1 MKRQSLFSRVT
12 AVLLVAMLSMA
23 VVLTTG
29 VKTGANAAT
38 KVTLTVQSYFESGNP
53 LETYI
58 ETLGKEF
65 EKAHPNVTVK
75 FTSIAAFGQYNS
87 IILQEALTKT
97 VPDIM
102 MADNPSVPQL
112 IKAGAYKDITA
123 KVKQWGISNWQDFY
137 KGQQDVTSSNGK
149 IYAFQITNNNCAL
162 FYRKSLLKK
171 AGIANPP
178 ATWAE
183 LEADCKK
190 IKQVLGI
197 YGFAFTADA
206 SEEATWQFEPFL
218 WSNGGSLLELD
229 QPKAIQALQFL
240 TDMVKKG
247 YVSKDVLNTTGQGDP
262 TQWFING
269 QAPFMVNGDWEFDW
283 HLTKDVMK
291 KLGDVGVAPLP
302 VPQKG
307 MTLVVPFGGECF
319 GISSNIA
326 AAKYDLAFQFL
337 ESMVTSTN
345 QLKLNTASDAGLP
358 TRVSVAKKLLLVK
371 PILKVF
377 LDQAQHAL
385 ARPLMGGMDKYP
397 NVSSYTWTAIQKA
410 FSGQATPAQAFK
422 EAAGKIR
429 KLFSSADYEKYKQQA
444 RTLLLAASKK

>member
-1 MKRQSLFSRVT
+1 
-12 AVLLVAMLSMA
+12 MA
-23 VVLTTG
+23 VIIPMVMLTSCTQ
-29 VKTGANAAT
+29 KAAT
-38 KVTLTVQSYFESGNP
+38 TPPATTPPAEKVTLNVQSYFESGND
-53 LETYI
+53 LNTYI

-75 FTSIAAFGQYNS
+75 FTSVPFAQYNS
-87 IILQEALTKT
+87 TILQESLTKT

-123 KVKQWGISNWQDFY
+123 KVEEWGISNWQDFY
-137 KGQQDVTSSNGK
+137 KGQQDVTSSDGK

-197 YGFAFTADA
+197 YGFAFDADP
-206 SEEATWQFEPFL
+206 SEGATWQFEPFL

-240 TDMVKKG
+240 TDMVKKE
-247 YVSKDVLNTTGQGDP
+247 YVSKDVLNVTSQGDP

-269 QAPFMVNGDWEFDW
+269 QTAFMVNGDWEFGW
-283 HLTKDVMK
+283 HLSKDVMD

-302 VPQKG
+302 VPEKG

-319 GISSNIA
+319 GISSSIA
-326 AAKYDLAFQFL
+326 ADKYDLAFQYL
-337 ESMVTSTN
+337 ESMVSSTN
-345 QLKLNTASDAGLP
+345 MLKLNTTSDAGLP
-358 TRVSVAKKLLLVK
+358 TRLSVSKQLIATK
-371 PILKVF
+371 PNLKVF
-377 LDQAQHAL
+377 LDQSQHAL
-385 ARPLMGGMDKYP
+385 ARPLMGGVDKYP

-422 EAAGKIR
+422 EAAAKIR
-429 KLFSSADYEKYKQQA
+429 ALFSDTDYEKYKQQA
-444 RTLLLAASKK
+444 RTLLLEASKK